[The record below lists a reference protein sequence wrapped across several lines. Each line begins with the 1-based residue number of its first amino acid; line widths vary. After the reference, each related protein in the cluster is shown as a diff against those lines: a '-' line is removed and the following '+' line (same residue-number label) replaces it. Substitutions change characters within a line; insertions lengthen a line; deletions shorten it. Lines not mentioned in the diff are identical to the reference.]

1 MAPLKVFLDEDL
13 PRQAEALLVSMGLNV
28 TYVPTEGIKGLK
40 NGDLLAR
47 AAREDRILIT
57 RDKGFLRK
65 GKYPAGS
72 HVGIIVVRLTVQ
84 NTPNLLQAL
93 RDLLEEVDADR
104 LVRRVV
110 TVSETGHRFVG

>member
-13 PRQAEALLVSMGLNV
+13 PRQAEVLLVSLGLNV
-28 TYVPTEGIKGLK
+28 AYVPTEGIKGLK

-47 AAREDRILIT
+47 AAREGRILIT

-65 GKYPAGS
+65 GKYPAES

-93 RDLLEEVDADR
+93 RVLLEEVEAAS
-104 LVRRVV
+104 LLRRVV
-110 TVSETGHRFVG
+110 TVSETGHHFVG